1 MVLGFMEMNMIM
13 KFVLLHVNFFIS
25 AGRKPSRNQE
35 HVDLY
40 L

>member
-1 MVLGFMEMNMIM
+1 MVIGYMEDDYDMT
-13 KFVLLHVNFFIS
+13 FCLLYLNFFIS